1 LTSQSK
7 SGVLRQGTQ
16 TEDETMPRANVMALR
31 MDALVNA
38 TIGEIG
44 RRGSL
49 DVTVG
54 QIARA
59 AGVSTALAHHYFGSK
74 DDLLLAAMRAILS
87 DFAREARRELQM
99 AKGPEERLTALVRA
113 SFASQNFHPE
123 VIAAWLNFYVLAR
136 TQPKAA
142 RLLGIYQRR
151 LVSNLTHALRPLT
164 DHPDEVARTAA
175 ALIDGLYI
183 RHALAEVGPPDPAAA
198 SATVERYLALACT
211 AAPSHRSAR

>member
-1 LTSQSK
+1 
-7 SGVLRQGTQ
+7 
-16 TEDETMPRANVMALR
+16 MPRVGMMALR

-44 RRGSL
+44 RKGSL

-54 QIARA
+54 QIAKA

-74 DDLLLAAMRAILS
+74 DDLFLAAMRAILS
-87 DFAREARRELQM
+87 EFGAEVQRELR
-99 AKGPEERLTALVRA
+99 AATSPRDRLGALVRA
-113 SFASQNFHPE
+113 SFGGRNFQPE
-123 VIAAWLNFYVLAR
+123 VVAAWLNFYVLAR

-151 LVSNLTHALRPLT
+151 LASNLTHALRPLT
-164 DHPDEVARTAA
+164 DRPAEIARNAA

-183 RHALAEVGPPDPAAA
+183 RHALAEAGPPDAAA
-198 SATVERYLALACT
+198 AIATVERYLTLALGDR
-211 AAPSHRSAR
+211 P

>member
-1 LTSQSK
+1 
-7 SGVLRQGTQ
+7 VR
-16 TEDETMPRANVMALR
+16 MMALR

-44 RRGSL
+44 RKGSL

-54 QIARA
+54 QIAKA

-74 DDLLLAAMRAILS
+74 DDLFLAAMRAILS
-87 DFAREARRELQM
+87 EFGAEVLRELH
-99 AKGPEERLTALVRA
+99 AAGEPRDRLEALVRA
-113 SFASQNFHPE
+113 SFGGRNFQPE
-123 VIAAWLNFYVLAR
+123 VVAAWLNFYVLAR

-151 LVSNLTHALRPLT
+151 LASNLTHALRPLT
-164 DHPDEVARTAA
+164 PRPVEIARTAA

-183 RHALAEVGPPDPAAA
+183 RHALAEAGPPDAAA
-198 SATVERYLALACT
+198 AIATVDRYLALALGDR
-211 AAPSHRSAR
+211 P

>member
-1 LTSQSK
+1 
-7 SGVLRQGTQ
+7 
-16 TEDETMPRANVMALR
+16 MPRVGMMALR

-44 RRGSL
+44 RKGSL

-54 QIARA
+54 QIAKA
-59 AGVSTALAHHYFGSK
+59 AGVSSALAHHYFGSK
-74 DDLLLAAMRAILS
+74 DDLFLAAMRAILS
-87 DFAREARRELQM
+87 DFGSEARRELH
-99 AKGPEERLTALVRA
+99 AAIGPRARLDALVRA
-113 SFASQNFHPE
+113 SFGGRNFQPE
-123 VIAAWLNFYVLAR
+123 VVAAWLNFYVLAR

-164 DHPDEVARTAA
+164 DSPAEVARTAA

-183 RHALAEVGPPDPAAA
+183 RHALTAAGPPDAGAAI
-198 SATVERYLALACT
+198 ATVDRYLTLAIGD
-211 AAPSHRSAR
+211 AD